1 MQTTTLGRGGPVVS
15 RAGLGLMGMSGIYGQ
30 ADDQESLA
38 TIHAALDAGITLLD
52 TGDFYGMGHNELL
65 LRDALRRGVRRES
78 VFIQVKFGGQR
89 DPSGAFVGHDA
100 SPAAAKN
107 SLAYTLTRLGTDYVD
122 LYQPAR
128 LDPQVPIE
136 DTVGAIAEMVQAGY
150 VRHIGLSEV
159 GADTIRRAHAVH
171 PIAALQ
177 IEYSLMSRGIEAEI
191 LPAVRE
197 LGISVTAYGILSRG
211 LLSSGTARLAPG
223 DPRTRFPRFSG
234 ENHARNLELL
244 VALEAIAD
252 RARGDRRPA
261 GHRLGGLARRGHH
274 PADRHQ
280 APGPAGRGPEGARPD
295 AERGRPGRG
304 RGRRPGRRG
313 RRGPLRPGP
322 GRRPRQRALA
332 PWPVTAARS
341 VRSARGDQPGIWPGW
356 PLGRGRCGTWPL
368 AGVVRSQLPNVP
380 PRPHLLAGR

>member
-1 MQTTTLGRGGPVVS
+1 
-15 RAGLGLMGMSGIYGQ
+15 
-30 ADDQESLA
+30 
-38 TIHAALDAGITLLD
+38 
-52 TGDFYGMGHNELL
+52 
-65 LRDALRRGVRRES
+65 
-78 VFIQVKFGGQR
+78 VKFGGQR
-89 DPSGAFVGHDA
+89 DPSGAFIGHDA
-100 SPAAAKN
+100 SPAAAKS

-244 VALEAIAD
+244 AALEEMAAGYGVTAAQLAIAWVASRGEDIIPLIGTKRRD
-252 RARGDRRPA
+252 RLAEALKALDLTLSADDLAAVEAAVPAAAVAGDRYAPA
-261 GHRLGGLARRGHH
+261 QMATL
-274 PADRHQ
+274 
-280 APGPAGRGPEGARPD
+280 D
-295 AERGRPGRG
+295 AER
-304 RGRRPGRRG
+304 
-313 RRGPLRPGP
+313 
-322 GRRPRQRALA
+322 
-332 PWPVTAARS
+332 
-341 VRSARGDQPGIWPGW
+341 
-356 PLGRGRCGTWPL
+356 
-368 AGVVRSQLPNVP
+368 
-380 PRPHLLAGR
+380 

>member
-30 ADDQESLA
+30 ADDAESIA

-65 LRDALRRGVRRES
+65 LRDALRRGVARES

-100 SPAAAKN
+100 SPAMAKS

-136 DTVGAIAEMVQAGY
+136 DTVGAIAEMIQAGY

-159 GADTIRRAHAVH
+159 GAETIRRAHAVH

-211 LLSSGTARLAPG
+211 LLSSGTARLAAN

-234 ENHARNLELL
+234 ENHVRNLELL
-244 VALEAIAD
+244 AALEDIAAGHGVTAAQLAIAWVSS
-252 RARGDRRPA
+252 RGDDIIPLIGTKRRDRLAEALKALDLTLSADDLAAVEAAVPAGAVA
-261 GHRLGGLARRGHH
+261 GHRY
-274 PADRHQ
+274 
-280 APGPAGRGPEGARPD
+280 
-295 AERGRPGRG
+295 
-304 RGRRPGRRG
+304 
-313 RRGPLRPGP
+313 
-322 GRRPRQRALA
+322 ALA
-332 PWPVTAARS
+332 QVATLDSERS
-341 VRSARGDQPGIWPGW
+341 
-356 PLGRGRCGTWPL
+356 
-368 AGVVRSQLPNVP
+368 SQS
-380 PRPHLLAGR
+380 